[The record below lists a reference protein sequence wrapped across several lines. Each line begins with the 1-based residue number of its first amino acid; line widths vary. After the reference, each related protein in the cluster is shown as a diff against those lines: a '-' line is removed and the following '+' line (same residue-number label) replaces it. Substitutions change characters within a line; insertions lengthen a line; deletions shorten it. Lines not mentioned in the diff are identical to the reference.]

1 MTDYYKREKNT
12 IIVIFLFKI
21 IILSLLPLTGDEAYF
36 IKWGANL
43 AQGYYDHPPMVGW
56 IIYLMS
62 FISDSHIFFR
72 LFPVITTFIV
82 AWIIYKIALLYNV
95 RNSKAY
101 YIALI
106 FLASP
111 VDLLLGLMTNDIALL
126 LFSSLGTLTLL
137 YALEKKEWF
146 FNALLAGI
154 FLGLAFLS
162 KYFAL
167 FLMFSLLLF
176 SLFTYKTKAIKVV
189 LVVIIIVSLFIAQN
203 LYFNY
208 NSCWNNI
215 MFNFFARTED
225 NSYNF
230 KTILGYFGLIIY
242 IVTPWGLYYLLKTT
256 YSHTKLF
263 KLLFYIL
270 GIGFLIFFIVSLKNK
285 IGLHWFL
292 LFTPYIFLLFSFVE
306 ERRLNKLF
314 KYSAIFTFIHIAILV
329 AILAIPTS
337 LLKEHKKFSDIVMY
351 TQPQEVCKE
360 LDKLND
366 ERIFTYSYSTASVL
380 SHYCKKELT
389 VLFSTSKYGRMDDKL
404 LDVRTLS
411 NKNITLFNKK
421 PIKENQLKEVCK
433 SYNIKKIKIAD
444 ANFYKATCN
453 KFNFDS
459 YKTNYLDIQNK
470 KFYNIP
476 DWLPIGECYFKDRY
490 YKGTDTK

>member
-1 MTDYYKREKNT
+1 MTDYYKKEKNT
-12 IIVIFLFKI
+12 IIIIFLFKI
-21 IILSLLPLTGDEAYF
+21 AILALLPLTGDEAYF
-36 IKWGANL
+36 IKWGSNL

-72 LFPVITTFIV
+72 MFPVITTFIV
-82 AWIIYKIALLYNV
+82 AWVIYKIALLYNI

-146 FNALLAGI
+146 FNAFLAGI

-176 SLFTYKTKAIKVV
+176 SLFVYKTKAIKIV
-189 LVVIIIVSLFIAQN
+189 LLVTIVVSLFIAQN

-225 NSYNF
+225 NAYNI
-230 KTILGYFGLIIY
+230 KTIIGYFGLILY
-242 IVTPWGLYYLLKTT
+242 IITPWGLYYLLKTT
-256 YSHTKLF
+256 YINTKLF
-263 KLLFYIL
+263 KLLLYIL
-270 GIGFLIFFIVSLKNK
+270 SIGFFIFLMVSLKNK

-292 LFTPYIFLLFSFVE
+292 LFVPYIFLLFSFVDE
-306 ERRLNKLF
+306 SRLNKVF

-329 AILAIPTS
+329 TILSIPTS
-337 LLKEHKKFSDIVMY
+337 LLENHKKYSDIVMY
-351 TQPQEVCKE
+351 TQPQKVCKE
-360 LDKLND
+360 LDKLSD
-366 ERIFTYSYSTASVL
+366 DRIFTYSYSAASIL
-380 SHYCKKELT
+380 SHYCQKEII
-389 VLFSTSKYGRMDDKL
+389 VLFNTSKYGRMDDAL

-411 NKNITLFNKK
+411 NENITLFNKK
-421 PIKENQLKEVCK
+421 PIKEAQLKKVCK
-433 SYNIKKIKIAD
+433 SYNIEKVKIAN

-459 YKTNYLDIQNK
+459 YKKNYLDIQNK
-470 KFYNIP
+470 KFYDIP

-490 YKGTDTK
+490 YKDTTK